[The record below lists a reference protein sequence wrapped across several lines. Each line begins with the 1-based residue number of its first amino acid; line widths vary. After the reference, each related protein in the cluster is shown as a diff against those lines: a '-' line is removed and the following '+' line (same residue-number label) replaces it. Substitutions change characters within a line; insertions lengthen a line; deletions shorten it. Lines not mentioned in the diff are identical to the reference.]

1 MPRPWE
7 VLDTVLTGEG
17 PLELRR
23 RNERDYMITVAGR
36 ILMSSHGNLSEV
48 ALGQLGVAPVARKK
62 RPRVLVGGLGMGY
75 TLRAALDA
83 LPASAEVTV
92 VELNPAIERWCRGPI
107 AHLSG
112 HALDDPR
119 VTLVMGD
126 VAKHLAT
133 CPPGSY
139 DAILLDL
146 YEGPHHATQGSHD
159 PFYGMG
165 ALELSDRALAKGGV
179 LAVWSEE
186 TDQKFERRLRGAG
199 FQVEV
204 QRPGRGGRRHAV
216 YLARPGS

>member
-7 VLDTVLTGEG
+7 ILDTVPTDEG

-23 RNERDYMITVAGR
+23 RGDRDYMITIAGR
-36 ILMSSHGNLSEV
+36 ILMSSHGNLSEL
-48 ALGQLGVAPVARKK
+48 ALGRLGCQPVAGRK
-62 RPRVLVGGLGMGY
+62 RPRVLIGGLGMGY

-92 VELNPAIERWCRGPI
+92 VELNPVVERWCRGPL
-107 AHLSG
+107 AHLTG
-112 HALDDPR
+112 DALGDPR
-119 VTLVMGD
+119 VRLVLDD
-126 VAKHLAT
+126 VSKHLAR
-133 CPPGSY
+133 CPAGSY

-165 ALELSDRALAKGGV
+165 ALELSERALAKGGL

-186 TDQKFERRLRGAG
+186 TDERFERRLRGAG
-199 FQVEV
+199 YQVEV

-216 YLARPGS
+216 YLARPR